1 MTDQIVQW
9 IAPAPL
15 WPALAGAEEQ
25 ARRATFRRPA
35 ILSFTSDLFMDE
47 FMALVANDPA
57 RLGAYEARPETWRE
71 PAPLPDPVEMTPR
84 LARPLNRLRLTAAQ
98 KASEIIKSLPDLSS
112 TRPLKLYQPAHQ
124 RHYLVTACLVCRIPG
139 LPDRVLDVPNQERA
153 SFVLRRLFAA
163 QDAAGKPVDVE
174 YAMVTTPRGSQWEPV
189 SNPLALADDEERLPL
204 FGVNYVEDDGRRR
217 RLLAGTVPVG
227 RREHYMG
234 APPRDAPAP
243 PPGAEL
249 PADSRHAMRSTQILE
264 PWRNVIDIAAR
275 AVGTALLGDEQ
286 PEEPERLAVVKDSRA
301 QVQTLSWYILLDF
314 ANYLI
319 AYVSEV
325 GKEIAGKPASPNDKE
340 SALINALKDYTLSQ
354 AVIDDMGATSTAR
367 AASLYD
373 ALKQIA
379 DPAKGWEAKLDAATA
394 AYQWDNSGTTWPDF
408 LFPLADYADLATPA
422 PANRTILAAR
432 ANALKDGLG
441 DLDDKLK
448 KALPD
453 TPSRP
458 IPPLPLAAQPI
469 LDAGGTGRF
478 VIRCVF
484 ERPHCGPLQPPV
496 VSEPSAEFQLAG
508 FFDTDAPARPI
519 RIALPIDT
527 TTGGLRKF
535 DKNTAFMISDVL
547 ACQIERAR
555 GITFGDLVLSVLPWP
570 FHKDLPDPG
579 AGPCKA
585 TGAASMG
592 MICTLSIPIITICAL
607 ILLIIIVTLL
617 DIIFK
622 WIPFFIACFPLPGFK
637 AKK

>member
-1 MTDQIVQW
+1 MD
-9 IAPAPL
+9 
-15 WPALAGAEEQ
+15 
-25 ARRATFRRPA
+25 AT
-35 ILSFTSDLFMDE
+35 S
-47 FMALVANDPA
+47 
-57 RLGAYEARPETWRE
+57 G
-71 PAPLPDPVEMTPR
+71 

-98 KASEIIKSLPDLSS
+98 KASNIIKSLPDLSS

-139 LPDRVLDVPNQERA
+139 LPDRVLDMPNEERA
-153 SFVLRRLFAA
+153 SFVIRRLFAA
-163 QDAAGKPVDVE
+163 QDQDGKAVLKDGKPVDVE
-174 YAMVTTPRGSQWEPV
+174 YAMVSTPRGSYWEPALD
-189 SNPLALADDEERLPL
+189 PLALTENEERMPL

-227 RREHYMG
+227 RREHYVG
-234 APPRDAPAP
+234 APPRDVPPATV
-243 PPGAEL
+243 GAEL
-249 PADSRHAMRSTQILE
+249 PSDSRHAMRSTQILD
-264 PWRNVIDIAAR
+264 PWRTLIDTAAR
-275 AVGTALLGDEQ
+275 AVGSVLFGDKQ
-286 PEEPERLAVVKDSRA
+286 PEDPDRVALIKDSRA
-301 QVQTLSWYILLDF
+301 QIQTLSWYILLDF

-319 AYVSEV
+319 AYVPEV
-325 GKEIAGKPASPNDKE
+325 GKEIVGQPASPGDKD
-340 SALINALKDYTLSQ
+340 SQLIKVLKDYTLSQ
-354 AVIDDMGATSTAR
+354 TVIDDMGTTSTPR

-373 ALKQIA
+373 ALKRIA
-379 DPAKGWEAKLDAATA
+379 DPTRDWEVKLDTATA
-394 AYQWDNSGTTWPDF
+394 AYVWDSSGTIWPDF
-408 LFPLADYADLATPA
+408 LFPLADYADLARLPS
-422 PANRTILAAR
+422 PNRVTLTAR
-432 ANALKDGLG
+432 ATALKDLLG
-441 DLDDKLK
+441 NLDTKLK
-448 KALPD
+448 DALPK

-458 IPPLPLAAQPI
+458 IPPLPLAARPI

-484 ERPHCGPLQPPV
+484 ERPHCGPLLPPV
-496 VSEPSAEFQLAG
+496 VSEQSAEFQLAG

-570 FHKDLPDPG
+570 FHKDLPNVGGG
-579 AGPCKA
+579 ACQS